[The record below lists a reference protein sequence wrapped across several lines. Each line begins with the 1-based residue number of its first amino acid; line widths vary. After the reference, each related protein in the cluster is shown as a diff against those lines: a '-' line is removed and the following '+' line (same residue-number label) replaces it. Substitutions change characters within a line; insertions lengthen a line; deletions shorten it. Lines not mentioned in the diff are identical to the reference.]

1 MLETHQRIACLFA
14 AAGLLW
20 VLVRDGWTPLAAA
33 RSILIIATL
42 APILL
47 YRLIAEWAPFGF
59 MESLASDFRGP
70 HHAGPY
76 ALAFWLLFL
85 IVLAFQVLDGSLY

>member
-1 MLETHQRIACLFA
+1 MLETHQRIACLLA
-14 AAGLLW
+14 AIGVLW
-20 VLVRDGWTPLAAA
+20 VVVRDGWTDLAAA
-33 RSILIIATL
+33 RVILIGVCL
-42 APILL
+42 VPILL

-76 ALAFWLLFL
+76 AFAFWLLFL
-85 IVLAFQVLDGSLY
+85 IVLAFQVFDWSLY